1 MPNLFL
7 YKTFCANEKSM
18 ATNLDDVDQLDIQCR
33 DSMNSGEIQRQRS
46 PEVSCSSLAETYTHA
61 TADRHK

>member
-1 MPNLFL
+1 
-7 YKTFCANEKSM
+7 M

-46 PEVSCSSLAETYTHA
+46 PEASCSSLAETYTHA

>member
-1 MPNLFL
+1 
-7 YKTFCANEKSM
+7 M